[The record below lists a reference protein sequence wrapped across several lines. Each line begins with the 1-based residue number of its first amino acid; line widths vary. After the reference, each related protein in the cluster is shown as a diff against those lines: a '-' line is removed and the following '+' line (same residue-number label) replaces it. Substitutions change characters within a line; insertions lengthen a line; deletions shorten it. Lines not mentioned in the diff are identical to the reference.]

1 MYSIAYQYIAR
12 VYIRI
17 YYIRIYI
24 YSIYIYSIYILIT
37 CRYILYIGEPKKQ
50 ARGGERGGRE
60 RGERERETEREREG
74 ACRVKATNSP
84 VLSFFPVSRTSLKR
98 AMAEIKLL
106 PHYIYTLGSR
116 KSTLNTSLKALVGVQ

>member
-1 MYSIAYQYIAR
+1 VYIYVYYIYIYVYIYIYIQYIA
-12 VYIRI
+12 VYI
-17 YYIRIYI
+17 YT
-24 YSIYIYSIYILIT
+24 LIT
-37 CRYILYIGEPKKQ
+37 CRYILYIGEPKK
-50 ARGGERGGRE
+50 RERGGRE
-60 RGERERETEREREG
+60 RGERERDRKREREG